1 VKWIK
6 NYEPNLSENYIEIHY
21 RNMNK
26 EIEDIIRY
34 LESKKILI
42 GKNETKS
49 RFINIDE
56 IFYCEIVD
64 RKCYAYLKEEVWR
77 LQEGLSELTEQYEI
91 NGFIRISKSMVVNIY
106 KVKKIEA
113 DFNMRMN
120 LVLMNGETVV
130 MSRNYRN
137 DFFRRL
143 KNIRMEER
151 NDK

>member
-1 VKWIK
+1 MKWIK
-6 NYEPNLSENYIEIHY
+6 NYEPDIRENYIEIHY
-21 RNMNK
+21 KNMNK
-26 EIEDIIRY
+26 ETEDIIRY
-34 LESKKILI
+34 LESKKTLI

-49 RFINIDE
+49 CFINIDE
-56 IFYCEIVD
+56 IYYCEIVD

-91 NGFIRISKSMVVNIY
+91 NGFIRISKSMIVNIY

-120 LVLMNGETVV
+120 LVLINGETVV

-137 DFFRRL
+137 DFFRKL
-143 KNIRMEER
+143 KSFRMEEK